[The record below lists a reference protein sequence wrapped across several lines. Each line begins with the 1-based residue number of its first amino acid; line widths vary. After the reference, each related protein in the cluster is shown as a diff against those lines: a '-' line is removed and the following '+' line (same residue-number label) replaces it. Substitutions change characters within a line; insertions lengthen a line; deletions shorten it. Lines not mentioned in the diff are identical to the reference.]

1 MKKLLVKISGDNTI
15 AQQVWNEQYKKDA
28 GDIVKMNEA
37 LIELQ
42 GKLHRIEEM
51 KNDA

>member
-1 MKKLLVKISGDNTI
+1 MKISGDKTI
-15 AQQVWNEQYKKDA
+15 AQQVWNEQYKQDA

-37 LIELQ
+37 LIELNE
-42 GKLHRIEEM
+42 KLRRIEEM